1 MKKFIIIL
9 CSILILFLS
18 YLAFWVYSATDT
30 ENVKLTGYVFDK
42 ETNKPIKNAIVEIE
56 NYRYESDNGFSN
68 HDEYL
73 GEDRYELLSNNNG
86 FYEITIDKSAFI
98 VIEIR
103 KDGYKLKTES
113 DYSSKSMSFKTSLE
127 KTNN

>member
-1 MKKFIIIL
+1 MFLIKKQINL
-9 CSILILFLS
+9 
-18 YLAFWVYSATDT
+18 
-30 ENVKLTGYVFDK
+30 
-42 ETNKPIKNAIVEIE
+42 
-56 NYRYESDNGFSN
+56 SN

-73 GEDRYELLSNNNG
+73 GEDGYELLSNNNG
-86 FYEITIDKSAFI
+86 FYEITIDKSAFM

-113 DYSSKSMSFKTSLE
+113 DYSLKSMSFKTSLE